1 MHFMQQH
8 TYIHSILLSYQAKS
22 PTIIHKTNDLENKM
36 CGSFQSSGAS
46 TYLSSG
52 VPTTPLFSSSS
63 QMSNSDFPFCWLEA
77 EFTRKLLCPPLF
89 FASFIFLA
97 RLTKASTLA
106 HFPSMQL
113 ASFLHSLLDRQPTG
127 TLFTKAIFKSQ
138 SKQKIDFEL
147 PRCCERKEFGNFY
160 QKLSKNLSLPRERN

>member
-127 TLFTKAIFKSQ
+127 TQVRYFFCVRAISTKTHWGKNPFFLSENSLTLKT
-138 SKQKIDFEL
+138 
-147 PRCCERKEFGNFY
+147 RKM
-160 QKLSKNLSLPRERN
+160 